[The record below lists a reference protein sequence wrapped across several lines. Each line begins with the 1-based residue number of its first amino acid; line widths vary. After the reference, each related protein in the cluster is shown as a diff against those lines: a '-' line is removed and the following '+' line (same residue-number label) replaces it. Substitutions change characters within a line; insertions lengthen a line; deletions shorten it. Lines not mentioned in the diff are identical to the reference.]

1 MKTVLI
7 RGGSGGIGKVLTKIM
22 KDKYNVTSLSSKNLD
37 VRNRKECDIYFKT
50 NHFDIVVN
58 LAAYNANGFTH
69 SIGYIDT
76 ANQVDTN
83 VWGTLNVVQL
93 CLKHFMRE
101 RGGNIILASSILADK
116 AQVGTSIYSAT
127 KGFIESYVRTVAAE
141 NFNKNVYINA
151 IQLGYFEKGLTETI
165 SEDIQQ
171 EIMKNIPARRWGRI
185 EEVYNTIEY
194 ILNTSYVSGQTLRIN
209 GGLL

>member
-7 RGGSGGIGKVLTKIM
+7 LGGSGGIGKVLTKIM

-127 KGFIESYVRTVAAE
+127 KGFIESYVRTVAVE

>member
-1 MKTVLI
+1 
-7 RGGSGGIGKVLTKIM
+7 M

>member
-7 RGGSGGIGKVLTKIM
+7 LGGSGGIGKVLTKIM

-171 EIMKNIPARRWGRI
+171 EIMKNIPARRWGKI

>member
-7 RGGSGGIGKVLTKIM
+7 LGGSGGIGKVLTKIM
-22 KDKYNVTSLSSKNLD
+22 KDKYNVTSLSSKDLD
-37 VRNRKECDIYFKT
+37 VRNRQECDIYFKT

-58 LAAYNANGFTH
+58 LAAFNANGFTH

-76 ANQVDTN
+76 VTQVDTN
-83 VWGTLNVVQL
+83 VWGTLNVVQP
-93 CLKHFMRE
+93 CLKYFMRE

-171 EIMKNIPARRWGRI
+171 EIMKTIPARRWGKI

-194 ILNTSYVSGQTLRIN
+194 ILSTSYISGQTLRIN

>member
-7 RGGSGGIGKVLTKIM
+7 LGGSGGIGKVLTKIM

-69 SIGYIDT
+69 SIDYIDT

>member
-1 MKTVLI
+1 
-7 RGGSGGIGKVLTKIM
+7 
-22 KDKYNVTSLSSKNLD
+22 
-37 VRNRKECDIYFKT
+37 
-50 NHFDIVVN
+50 
-58 LAAYNANGFTH
+58 
-69 SIGYIDT
+69 
-76 ANQVDTN
+76 
-83 VWGTLNVVQL
+83 
-93 CLKHFMRE
+93 MRE

-171 EIMKNIPARRWGRI
+171 EIMKTIPARRWGKI

-194 ILNTSYVSGQTLRIN
+194 ILSTSYISGQTLRIN

>member
-7 RGGSGGIGKVLTKIM
+7 LGGSGGIGKVLTKIM

-69 SIGYIDT
+69 NIGYIDT

>member
-7 RGGSGGIGKVLTKIM
+7 LGGSGGIGKVLTEIM

>member
-7 RGGSGGIGKVLTKIM
+7 LGGSGGIGKVLTKIM

>member
-7 RGGSGGIGKVLTKIM
+7 LGGSGGIGKVLTKIM

-69 SIGYIDT
+69 SLGYIDT
-76 ANQVDTN
+76 AKQVDTN

>member
-7 RGGSGGIGKVLTKIM
+7 LGGSGGIGKVLTKIM

-76 ANQVDTN
+76 VNQVDTN

>member
-7 RGGSGGIGKVLTKIM
+7 LGGSGGIGKVLTKIM

-69 SIGYIDT
+69 NIGYIDT

-171 EIMKNIPARRWGRI
+171 EIMKNIPARRWGKI

>member
-7 RGGSGGIGKVLTKIM
+7 LGGSGGIGKVLTEIM

-127 KGFIESYVRTVAAE
+127 KGFIESYVRTVAVE